1 MEKTHGIEPSSVYT
15 SNLDLYHKRATFTYN
30 KEQTEAITMYTY
42 NGDRLMANYTTNG
55 FKVNEATLT
64 YFNQH
69 AQSFPIQKGEPL
81 SEYCQRFYK
90 ILVSSFIYPA

>member
-1 MEKTHGIEPSSVYT
+1 
-15 SNLDLYHKRATFTYN
+15 
-30 KEQTEAITMYTY
+30 
-42 NGDRLMANYTTNG
+42 MANYTTNG
-55 FKVNEATLT
+55 FKVNEDTLT